1 MRILH
6 TSDWHLGRTLEG
18 RSRQAEQEQFIDELC
33 RIAEE
38 ENIQLIL
45 VAGDVFD
52 TYSPPAYAEE
62 LYCHAL
68 ERLAQGRKRAVVV
81 IAGNHDSPERLS
93 AVRPLALR
101 HGAFIAGRP
110 GETIVDNFVDDGVKL
125 IHSGPG
131 WFELAL
137 PSVAYSTIVSMLPY
151 PSESRLQ
158 QIFSQELNEVKIR
171 GAYSK
176 TVNDILLR
184 QSSAYRPNSVN
195 IAMSHLFV
203 MGGMSSESERPI
215 EIGGACTVD
224 VNHLPAQAQYTALG
238 HLHRAQE
245 VKHAPSRAF
254 YSGSPLAYSFSE
266 AGQAKAVYIIDVMPG
281 GPAQVSAVHLTSG
294 VPLERWRCMGG
305 IDEALARLE
314 DLGGR
319 PLWLDLEVH
328 SSRFLTLE
336 ETARLRQSHSG
347 LITIR
352 CVVQGAEIQEQPVSL
367 ASLSVS
373 ELFVRYYKHRKG
385 GIEPTPELVQLFT
398 KLANMAATGE
408 ETGVIN

>member
-38 ENIQLIL
+38 EDIHFVL
-45 VAGDVFD
+45 VAGDIFD
-52 TYSPPAYAEE
+52 TYNPPAYAEE

-68 ERLAQGRKRAVVV
+68 ERLGQGGKRAVVV

-93 AVRPLALR
+93 AVSPLALR
-101 HGAFIAGRP
+101 HGAFIAGMP
-110 GETIVDNFVDDGVKL
+110 GETIGHNFEGAGVKL
-125 IHSGPG
+125 VNSGPG
-131 WFELAL
+131 WLELAL
-137 PSVAYSTIVSMLPY
+137 PSVEYSTIVSMLPY

-158 QIFSQELNEVKIR
+158 QILSQELNEVKIR
-171 GAYSK
+171 EAYSK

-184 QSSAYRPNSVN
+184 QSSAYRPDSVN

-215 EIGGACTVD
+215 EIGGAFTVD
-224 VNHLPAQAQYTALG
+224 VNHLPAQAQYIALG

-245 VKHAPSRAF
+245 VKHAPSKAF

-266 AGQAKAVYIIDVMPG
+266 AGQTKAVYIIDVLPG
-281 GPAQVSAVHLTSG
+281 GPAHVSTVHLTSG
-294 VPLERWRCMGG
+294 IPLERWRCLGG
-305 IDEALARLE
+305 IDEALVRLE

-336 ETARLRQSHSG
+336 ETARIRQYHSG
-347 LITIR
+347 LINIR
-352 CVVQGAEIQEQPVSL
+352 CIVQGAEIEELPVSL

-373 ELFVRYYKHRKG
+373 ELFTRYYKHRKA
-385 GIEPTPELVQLFT
+385 GIEPSADLVQLFT

-408 ETGVIN
+408 ETGVSN